1 MMAAEFADRLAAELE
16 SVRAQIDEQKRL
28 VKMAGDLELEKAS
41 ADLRAL
47 LVRLETLEETR
58 RKIEEQSHGE

>member
-1 MMAAEFADRLAAELE
+1 
-16 SVRAQIDEQKRL
+16 
-28 VKMAGDLELEKAS
+28 MAGDLELEKAS